1 VVTQALTAFV
11 RELVRPNRSLDE
23 GGAIAIVKLLVDSNA
38 DVALFDD
45 AGRTALHY
53 AFDAR
58 SAYQVQTCA
67 ARPRGVAVTVLDAK
81 LGSRLGE
88 TTRER
93 REGDGRW

>member
-1 VVTQALTAFV
+1 M
-11 RELVRPNRSLDE
+11 NRSLDE

-67 ARPRGVAVTVLDAK
+67 ALRCTARPRGVAVTVLDAK

-93 REGDGRW
+93 REGDGLW

>member
-1 VVTQALTAFV
+1 MQAPGSSANGLQPAWSRTKRV
-11 RELVRPNRSLDE
+11 RELVGMNRSLDE

-58 SAYQVQTCA
+58 SAYQVETCA
-67 ARPRGVAVTVLDAK
+67 ALLRCAPTGRRCHR
-81 LGSRLGE
+81 SR
-88 TTRER
+88 R
-93 REGDGRW
+93 